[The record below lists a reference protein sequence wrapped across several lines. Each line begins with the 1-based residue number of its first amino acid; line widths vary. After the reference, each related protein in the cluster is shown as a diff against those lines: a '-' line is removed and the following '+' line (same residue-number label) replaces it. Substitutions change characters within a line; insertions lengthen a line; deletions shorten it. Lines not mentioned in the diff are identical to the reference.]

1 VLSKAALDVPREMSC
16 LGHSPMGKSNVVR
29 PRCSELTGRSLLVI
43 NPTQEIRNA
52 PGLLVLD

>member
-1 VLSKAALDVPREMSC
+1 
-16 LGHSPMGKSNVVR
+16 MGKSNVVR